1 MSRMAWLTTTAFA
14 LLSACTQTGGNDQ
27 AANENLIANARAP
40 EVDAANVSNAE
51 ETFAPGES
59 ASTGMPVPGTNTA
72 EHIVVNSD
80 ENEDTNTQDMN
91 HE

>member
-14 LLSACTQTGGNDQ
+14 LLSACTQTGGNDE
-27 AANENLIANARAP
+27 AANENLIANARAQ
-40 EVDAANVSNAE
+40 EVAAANASSAAGSS
-51 ETFAPGES
+51 TLGES
-59 ASTGMPVPGTNTA
+59 ASSGMPVPGTNTP